1 LRTDADAAQA
11 ALLSITDL
19 PEGSTSRPSTPAL
32 STPFVGPKACSRYE
46 AQMSATDTDRTAAG
60 SVVFLNGDAE
70 QVGSDTEVYSS
81 AEVARGLS
89 SALGDEGFSKCL
101 KAALEPELTA
111 NLSAGEKLV
120 SLSVLRVPVKTAE
133 ELGVDAAIGFVM
145 DSTLTVDGER
155 VLVRSALVALT
166 SGRASSTVS
175 LEARSLS
182 ALTGL
187 VDAAAKKLRLNAP
200 QTTAMLPSSA

>member
-1 LRTDADAAQA
+1 
-11 ALLSITDL
+11 
-19 PEGSTSRPSTPAL
+19 
-32 STPFVGPKACSRYE
+32 
-46 AQMSATDTDRTAAG
+46 
-60 SVVFLNGDAE
+60 VVFLNGDAE